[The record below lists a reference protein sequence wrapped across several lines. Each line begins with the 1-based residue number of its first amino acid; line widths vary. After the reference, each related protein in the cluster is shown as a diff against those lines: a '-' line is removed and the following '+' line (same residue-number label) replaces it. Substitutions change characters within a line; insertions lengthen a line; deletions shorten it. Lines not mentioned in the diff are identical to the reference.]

1 MIMKQKKL
9 LLLLLFVTS
18 STFAQTKKSL
28 FDVASDKYNEQNYA
42 GAIFDLTQFIK
53 LNPKHIPSRY
63 LRARCYSIRDD
74 YDKSI
79 KDYLFVIQ
87 ADKEASNETK
97 SAYFDGIGYVYSRQ
111 GEYTKARENYLK
123 ANSLKGNQLNVLS
136 NIGYTFRKDK
146 LYDSS
151 IVYFDK
157 ALIIDKSNVFTI
169 RNKIQ
174 SLKALDNIDEAFR
187 LSDEFLLTKNY
198 DIDISL
204 IRASILKSKGKT
216 AEALNDYHRALTN
229 DPFDYGA
236 LIGVSECYVLLGYYE
251 EDLVLKRRMVE
262 IFKANK
268 ESNTMLSN
276 ANYLLA
282 SAYKFLGDYRSAIET
297 FDEAEALNP
306 KDVGIFLERA
316 LAKASLKDFEGACI
330 DFKKAR
336 NLDEEKANDY
346 EEFLAEE
353 TEYAEFTEYCF
364 PEN

>member
-1 MIMKQKKL
+1 MNL
-9 LLLLLFVTS
+9 
-18 STFAQTKKSL
+18 KSL
-28 FDVASDKYNEQNYA
+28 AIVFLLTSTAIFSQTTKSLYDVASDKAKAQNCA
-42 GAIFDLTQFIK
+42 GAILDLNKYIK

-63 LRARCYSIRDD
+63 LRAKCLSYESDYKGSIED
-74 YDKSI
+74 YV
-79 KDYLFVIQ
+79 YLIEL
-87 ADKEASNETK
+87 DNGASSETK
-97 SAYFDGIGYVYSRQ
+97 YLYFEGIGHSYIML
-111 GEYTKARENYLK
+111 GEYTKAREYFKK
-123 ANSLKGNQLNVLS
+123 ANSLNGSQLNVLS

-157 ALIIDKSNVFTI
+157 ALSLDKSHVFTI

-174 SLKALDNIDEAFR
+174 SLKALDNIEEAFK

-204 IRASILKSKGKT
+204 IRASIFKSRGKT

-251 EDLVLKRRMVE
+251 EDLVLKQRMVE

-297 FDEAEALNP
+297 FNEAEALNP
-306 KDVGIFLERA
+306 KDAGIFLERA

-336 NLDEEKANDY
+336 TLDEEKANDY

>member
-1 MIMKQKKL
+1 MKINSL
-9 LLLLLFVTS
+9 VLIFLIIS
-18 STFAQTKKSL
+18 ISTFAQTKKSL
-28 FDVASDKYNEQNYA
+28 YDVASDKFKEQNYA
-42 GAIFDLTQFIK
+42 GAIYDLNQFIK

-63 LRARCYSIRDD
+63 LRAKCYGFREDFES
-74 YDKSI
+74 SI
-79 KDYLFVIQ
+79 KDYIFVIE
-87 ADKEASNETK
+87 ADKGASIETK
-97 SAYFDGIGYVYSRQ
+97 STYFEDIGYVYSRQ
-111 GEYTKARENYLK
+111 GEFTKAREYYLK
-123 ANSLKGNQLNVLS
+123 SNSLRGNQLNVLS

-157 ALIIDKSNVFTI
+157 ALNLDKSHVFTI

-174 SLKALDNIDEAFR
+174 SLKAMDNLDEAFR

-204 IRASILKSKGKT
+204 IRASILKSRGKT

-268 ESNTMLSN
+268 ESNAMLSN

-282 SAYKFLGDYRSAIET
+282 SAYKFQGDYRSAIET

-306 KDVGIFLERA
+306 KDAGIFLERA

-336 NLDEEKANDY
+336 TLDEEKANDY
-346 EEFLAEE
+346 EEFITEE
-353 TEYAEFTEYCF
+353 GEYADFVKYCI
-364 PEN
+364 PN

>member
-1 MIMKQKKL
+1 MKINSL
-9 LLLLLFVTS
+9 VLIFLIIS
-18 STFAQTKKSL
+18 ISTFAQTKKSL
-28 FDVASDKYNEQNYA
+28 YDVASDKYNEQNYA
-42 GAIFDLTQFIK
+42 GAIYDLNQFIK

-63 LRARCYSIRDD
+63 LRAKCYGFREDFES
-74 YDKSI
+74 SI
-79 KDYLFVIQ
+79 KDYKFVIE
-87 ADKEASNETK
+87 ADKDASNDTK
-97 SAYFDGIGYVYSRQ
+97 SAYFEDIGYVYSRQ
-111 GEYTKARENYLK
+111 GEFTKAREYYLK
-123 ANSLKGNQLNVLS
+123 SNSLKGNQLNVLS

-157 ALIIDKSNVFTI
+157 ALNLDKSHVFTI

-174 SLKALDNIDEAFR
+174 SLKALDNLDEAFR
-187 LSDEFLLTKNY
+187 LSDEFLLTKNF

-204 IRASILKSKGKT
+204 IRASILKSRGKT

-251 EDLVLKRRMVE
+251 EDLILKRRMVE

-306 KDVGIFLERA
+306 KDAGIFLERA

-336 NLDEEKANDY
+336 TLDEEKANDY
-346 EEFLAEE
+346 EEFIADDV
-353 TEYAEFTEYCF
+353 EYAEFSKYCLTF
-364 PEN
+364 

>member
-1 MIMKQKKL
+1 MKLKSLVVLSL
-9 LLLLLFVTS
+9 LLS
-18 STFAQTKKSL
+18 NWAFAQTKRSL
-28 FDVASDKYNEQNYA
+28 YEIASDKFNEQNYA
-42 GAIFDLTQFIK
+42 GAIYDLNQFIK

-74 YDKSI
+74 YDNSI

-87 ADKEASNETK
+87 ADKDASNETK
-97 SAYFDGIGYVYSRQ
+97 SAYFDGIGYVLSRQ
-111 GEYTKARENYLK
+111 GEYTKAREYYLK
-123 ANSLKGNQLNVLS
+123 ANSLKGNQLNLLS
-136 NIGYTFRKDK
+136 NIGYTYRKDK

-157 ALIIDKSNVFTI
+157 ALNLDKSHVFTI

-174 SLKALDNIDEAFR
+174 SLKALDNLDEAFR

-204 IRASILKSKGKT
+204 IRASILKSRGKT
-216 AEALNDYHRALTN
+216 AEALNDYHRALAN

-282 SAYKFLGDYRSAIET
+282 SAYKFLGDYRSAVET

-306 KDVGIFLERA
+306 KDAGIFLERA

-336 NLDEEKANDY
+336 TLDEEKANDY
-346 EEFLAEE
+346 EEFIADDV
-353 TEYAEFTEYCF
+353 EYAEFAKFCF
-364 PEN
+364 PE

>member
-1 MIMKQKKL
+1 MKHIKL
-9 LLLLLFVTS
+9 TVFILFLSGTI
-18 STFAQTKKSL
+18 FAQTKKSL
-28 FDVASDKYNEQNYA
+28 FDVASDKYKEQNYS
-42 GAIFDLTQFIK
+42 GAIFDLNQFIK
-53 LNPKHIPSRY
+53 LNPTHIPSRY
-63 LRARCYSIRDD
+63 LRARCYSLRND
-74 YDKSI
+74 YDDSI

-87 ADKEASNETK
+87 ADKDASNETK

-111 GEYTKARENYLK
+111 GEYTKAREYYLK
-123 ANSLKGNQLNVLS
+123 ANSLKGNQLSVLS

-151 IVYFDK
+151 IIYFDK
-157 ALIIDKSNVFTI
+157 ALSLDKSHVFTI

-204 IRASILKSKGKT
+204 IRASILKSRGKT
-216 AEALNDYHRALTN
+216 AEALNDYHRALAY

-251 EDLVLKRRMVE
+251 EDLILKRRMVE
-262 IFKANK
+262 IFRANK
-268 ESNTMLSN
+268 ESNIMISN
-276 ANYLLA
+276 AKYLLA
-282 SAYKFLGDYRSAIET
+282 SAYKFLGDFRSAIET

-306 KDVGIFLERA
+306 KDAGIFLERA
-316 LAKASLKDFEGACI
+316 LAKASLKDFEAACN

-336 NLDEEKANDY
+336 TLDEEKANEY

-353 TEYAEFTEYCF
+353 AEYAEFFKFCI
-364 PEN
+364 PN